1 MRDNIAVID
10 DINFFNLLEEYD
22 SRFIFFKDSEDEESL
37 VKELEKFS
45 IRVVLIGENSK
56 NLKEKA
62 KFISDMNI
70 DVIVFGSGINFI
82 LMREL
87 FKADIIENYFFKSE
101 VELIL
106 ECIKNSMER
115 EKYADKISLKID
127 LNSEKIVEINEIV
140 SIQYDRIKRRTI
152 FSSGNREYFLTKNL
166 SEVEEY
172 ISNYKNF
179 YRVDRSV
186 IININAIDIILHSEE
201 CIVMNDG
208 SRVYVSQSK
217 IREVKLKLKDKI
229 MFI

>member
-22 SRFIFFKDSEDEESL
+22 SRFIFFKDSEDEESF

-45 IRVVLIGENSK
+45 VKVVLIGENSK
-56 NLKEKA
+56 NLNEKA
-62 KFISDMNI
+62 KFISNMNI
-70 DVIVFGSGINFI
+70 DVIVFGSGINLI

-87 FKADIIENYFFKSE
+87 FKENRIENYFFKSE

-115 EKYADKISLKID
+115 VKYAEKISLKID
-127 LNSEKIVEINEIV
+127 LNSEKIVKINDIV

-152 FSSGNREYFLTKNL
+152 FSAGNKEYFLTKNL

-186 IININAIDIILHSEE
+186 IININAIDIILYSEE
-201 CIVMNDG
+201 CIIMKDG